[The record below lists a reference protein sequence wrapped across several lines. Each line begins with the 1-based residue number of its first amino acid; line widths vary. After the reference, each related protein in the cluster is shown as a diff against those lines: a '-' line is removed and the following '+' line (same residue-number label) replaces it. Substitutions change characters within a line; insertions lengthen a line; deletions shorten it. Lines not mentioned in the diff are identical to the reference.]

1 MGKIV
6 LHRLIQAVMVA
17 WGVCTLTFVL
27 LRSLPGDM
35 AYRIAAGRYG
45 YDNVDGAAADAVRAE
60 LGLERP
66 VLEQYL
72 DWLVDLLQFD
82 LGTTLVSGAP
92 VTAELQHLLGHSMLL
107 AAAALLL
114 SALIALPLGVLC
126 AIRSHGKLDLGSLMV
141 SSLLRAQPVFVIGLL
156 LILAFA
162 LQLGWLPVAGFGTA
176 LHLVLP
182 SVALALGLAA
192 VSNRVVRNSTYEVL
206 HSAYFEFA
214 RVKGLTA
221 RQTFVRHGIRNMAV
235 PVVAFMGI
243 QLVGLIEGIVMVES
257 LFSWPGIGHGLAHA
271 IFSRDIPMIQGAA
284 LTLGLLFVL
293 LNTAVDLLCHWLDPR
308 GNPS

>member
-1 MGKIV
+1 
-6 LHRLIQAVMVA
+6 
-17 WGVCTLTFVL
+17 
-27 LRSLPGDM
+27 
-35 AYRIAAGRYG
+35 
-45 YDNVDGAAADAVRAE
+45 
-60 LGLERP
+60 
-66 VLEQYL
+66 
-72 DWLVDLLQFD
+72 
-82 LGTTLVSGAP
+82 
-92 VTAELQHLLGHSMLL
+92 
-107 AAAALLL
+107 
-114 SALIALPLGVLC
+114 
-126 AIRSHGKLDLGSLMV
+126 
-141 SSLLRAQPVFVIGLL
+141 
-156 LILAFA
+156 
-162 LQLGWLPVAGFGTA
+162 
-176 LHLVLP
+176 
-182 SVALALGLAA
+182 

>member
-6 LHRLIQAVMVA
+6 LHRLIQAMMVA
-17 WGVCTLTFVL
+17 WSVGTLTFVL

-45 YDNVDGAAADAVRAE
+45 YDNVDSMAAEAVRAE

-72 DWLVDLLQFD
+72 GWLGDLLQFN
-82 LGTTLVSGAP
+82 LGTTLVSGTP
-92 VTAELQHLLGHSMLL
+92 VGQELQYQLGHSLLL
-107 AAAALLL
+107 ASTALLL
-114 SALIALPLGVLC
+114 SAFIALPLGILC
-126 AIRSHGKLDLGSLMV
+126 ALKSHGKLDLASLIA
-141 SSLLRAQPVFVIGLL
+141 SSLLRAQPVFVIGLI

-162 LQLGWLPVAGFGTA
+162 LQLGWFPVAGFGTA

-182 SVALALGLAA
+182 STALALSLAA
-192 VSNRVVRNSTYEVL
+192 VSNRVVRNSTYGVL
-206 HSAYFEFA
+206 HSAYFEFS

-221 RQTFVRHGIRNMAV
+221 RQTFLRHGLRNMAV
-235 PVVAFMGI
+235 PVIAFMGI
-243 QLVGLIEGIVMVES
+243 QLVGLIEGIVMIES

-271 IFSRDIPMIQGAA
+271 IFSRDIPMIQGTA
-284 LTLGLLFVL
+284 LTLGLIFVL
-293 LNTAVDLLCHWLDPR
+293 LNTLIDLLCHWLDPR
-308 GNPS
+308 GNRK